1 MLSYLFDQEGSVHV
15 ARVVRK
21 YQAKEGESRESV
33 FHLLRRSYRDGG
45 KIRHKTLGNVAL
57 RVMAWGGA
65 RQVTRP

>member
-1 MLSYLFDQEGSVHV
+1 
-15 ARVVRK
+15 
-21 YQAKEGESRESV
+21 
-33 FHLLRRSYRDGG
+33 LRRSYRDGG